1 MIKQVTFYVALKGGG
16 GENPNKKPRLCSLH
30 VFLRYGSL
38 MKIHS
43 LALSVPLERRGL
55 TSGFDHRQTFTAG
68 SCYITETVSEVIVS
82 QLNMR
87 C

>member
-1 MIKQVTFYVALKGGG
+1 
-16 GENPNKKPRLCSLH
+16 
-30 VFLRYGSL
+30 